1 MNKTIFTDKTYLSEV
16 MEYLPSGVLL
26 NKGITGCGGTY
37 VELNSKRDSLILVP
51 TIELAKNK
59 EQPNSLIV
67 YGKVTKKQIEEYIYS
82 DIKYKKIIGTYD
94 SLLRMIDFPEITN
107 YFLLIDEYHVL
118 FNSYAFRNKAILNI
132 LKTYKLFKDFCFMT
146 ATPLNDDIILNEI
159 KDLPKIDIVWE
170 KAIPV
175 KLNVVDVNFTTKE
188 LLKIISKK
196 EDVNYH
202 IFLNSVKTIKEI
214 IPKLDE
220 YKVVCSQEKIRSLEV
235 SSTKD
240 PVKRFNFYTSAA
252 FEGCILPK
260 NKVLTNSGLKN
271 VEDITLEDMLINKNG
286 EEVSIIN
293 LQRYEKFN
301 EDTFTITLGN
311 TFRTTS
317 FTGIHPILV
326 SDHPLKSPFNFIEC
340 AKIKSGQWVVYPNV
354 YNKEKILDNYEWDK
368 FESMSD
374 KEIINPINEKDF
386 WWFVGLYLGDGWT
399 QNDGYRVFITIN
411 NKETRTIEKLNSFC
425 KLINRSYRIKET
437 SSNCKEYIINSKQ
450 LVDFL
455 NSNFGKYAKGK
466 YIPENFKYI
475 NKDLKKELLNGYLDS
490 DGCILFSNGS
500 YRATMVSINL
510 KLLEDIQDIYS
521 SLGIKSSLK
530 KLRDNKKM
538 IIEGREVNCSETY
551 HLNIS
556 HGDLMKFYTMC
567 SNQNYQKLNKL
578 TYIKSCKKYPRFVS
592 MDFSEDLKFIYFKIK
607 DICINK
613 YTGSVYNFECDTHT
627 YLCRHITTHNCDI
640 NDPKGKTIIL
650 CDTKIATTILDIS
663 TLVRQICG
671 RLRDSIY
678 KDEVTLI
685 LNTGRHRYAGKN
697 KETFKKEVE
706 KNVLLGRYTELLFN
720 SSDNPLHKEAELRKY
735 QDDTF
740 HSMYINK
747 YQNEIFYDD
756 NLRKMDEYNFELIT
770 EIYDSSISVM
780 KSADANNFISK
791 EIKQSE
797 SNWIVGLLKNK
808 EYSFNELY
816 EIFFPLFEERGLT
829 FTAKSLKDYFPE
841 FTKRRKSVNKIR
853 ETYYRF
859 KI

>member
-252 FEGCILPK
+252 FEGC
-260 NKVLTNSGLKN
+260 
-271 VEDITLEDMLINKNG
+271 
-286 EEVSIIN
+286 
-293 LQRYEKFN
+293 
-301 EDTFTITLGN
+301 
-311 TFRTTS
+311 
-317 FTGIHPILV
+317 
-326 SDHPLKSPFNFIEC
+326 
-340 AKIKSGQWVVYPNV
+340 
-354 YNKEKILDNYEWDK
+354 
-368 FESMSD
+368 
-374 KEIINPINEKDF
+374 
-386 WWFVGLYLGDGWT
+386 
-399 QNDGYRVFITIN
+399 
-411 NKETRTIEKLNSFC
+411 
-425 KLINRSYRIKET
+425 
-437 SSNCKEYIINSKQ
+437 
-450 LVDFL
+450 
-455 NSNFGKYAKGK
+455 
-466 YIPENFKYI
+466 
-475 NKDLKKELLNGYLDS
+475 
-490 DGCILFSNGS
+490 
-500 YRATMVSINL
+500 
-510 KLLEDIQDIYS
+510 
-521 SLGIKSSLK
+521 
-530 KLRDNKKM
+530 
-538 IIEGREVNCSETY
+538 
-551 HLNIS
+551 
-556 HGDLMKFYTMC
+556 
-567 SNQNYQKLNKL
+567 
-578 TYIKSCKKYPRFVS
+578 
-592 MDFSEDLKFIYFKIK
+592 
-607 DICINK
+607 
-613 YTGSVYNFECDTHT
+613 
-627 YLCRHITTHNCDI
+627 DI

-859 KI
+859 KN